1 MFKIINVKDGKAIGS
16 TEMPRFIK
24 KSSAG
29 CYIQTDEENAQG
41 VAYENAAYNLQGR
54 DGIGVEDT
62 VLLVKYDAGAE
73 ADKNAAAIAE
83 NSAAIDNLIIS
94 MLEV

>member
-1 MFKIINVKDGKAIGS
+1 MFKIINVNNGSIVGS
-16 TEMPRFIK
+16 TETPHFIK
-24 KSSAG
+24 KSSSG

-62 VLLVKYDAGAE
+62 VLLVKYDAGTE
-73 ADKNAAAIAE
+73 ADKNTAAIAE
-83 NSAAIDNLIIS
+83 NSAAIDSLIIS

>member
-16 TEMPRFIK
+16 TETPRFIK

-62 VLLVKYDAGAE
+62 VDAGAE
-73 ADKNAAAIAE
+73 ADKNSAAIAE

-94 MLEV
+94 MLEA